1 MRSQG
6 SKRKASQITGAMGL
20 TSAGNLSSVLR
31 AVGDLNVDVR
41 HGFNTESLT
50 QALQAEFD
58 HLFETVPLKFA
69 EKEGEYQWELLEPNK
84 LLAHVLESCPELA
97 ECYGRAANER
107 PPTPEDPWDLLICF
121 DEFVPGDKLKPHN
134 SRKAMVLGFNF
145 RQLGPEVSTQMY
157 PIIFC

>member
-1 MRSQG
+1 MRSRG

-20 TSAGNLSSVLR
+20 APAGNLSSILR

-41 HGFNTESLT
+41 HGFSPQSLT

-97 ECYGRAANER
+97 ECYGRAANEHE
-107 PPTPEDPWDLLICF
+107 PTPEDPWDLLICF
-121 DEFVPGDKLKPHN
+121 DEFVPGDELKIDNP
-134 SRKAMVLGFNF
+134 RKTIYGVGLQFQTAWPRGPNQDVLN
-145 RQLGPEVSTQMY
+145 
-157 PIIFC
+157 